1 MKQEG
6 EKMRRYLWGL
16 AVTAAAASVLAAAA
30 VAVAGPGQQTAAT
43 AGVRCVLNT
52 QLRAANEPP
61 VLSTAEGHA
70 QLKVWKNG
78 MLGYKVF
85 ILNRAAETFTA
96 GHIHLT
102 AGGGI
107 AQGLFAGPSTTARQ
121 IRVNNTIA
129 IDPALATALC
139 TTPANY
145 YVNFHTVADPVGA
158 VRGNFTS

>member
-1 MKQEG
+1 MRG
-6 EKMRRYLWGL
+6 ERMRRYIYGATVAAAAALVL
-16 AVTAAAASVLAAAA
+16 AATAAAHHKPGHAH
-30 VAVAGPGQQTAAT
+30 GNGTGQQNAAT

-61 VLSTAEGHA
+61 VLSSAKGHA

-78 MLGYKVF
+78 QLWYNVF
-85 ILNRAAETFTA
+85 ILNRAAEIFTA

-121 IRVNNTIA
+121 IRVNSTIA
-129 IDPALATALC
+129 
-139 TTPANY
+139 
-145 YVNFHTVADPVGA
+145 
-158 VRGNFTS
+158 

>member
-1 MKQEG
+1 
-6 EKMRRYLWGL
+6 MRRYLWGL
-16 AVTAAAASVLAAAA
+16 SAAAVAASVLIVAA
-30 VAVAGPGQQTAAT
+30 VAAAGPGQQNAAT

-61 VLSTAEGHA
+61 VLSTAKGHA
-70 QLKVWKNG
+70 QLKVWKDG
-78 MLGYKVF
+78 MLEYKVF
-85 ILNRAAETFTA
+85 ILNKAAETFTA

-107 AQGLFAGPSTTARQ
+107 AQALFSGPSTTARQ
-121 IRVNNTIA
+121 IQVRSTIA
-129 IDPALATALC
+129 IDPALATGLC

-145 YVNFHTVADPVGA
+145 YVNFHTIADPVGA